1 MRLENI
7 ISDALNKTGNDKY
20 KLTVA
25 VSRRAVALSE
35 GEKPLLKVKPNEK
48 PTDIAL
54 KEMAAGLISID
65 QFINEDNN

>member
-7 ISDALNKTGNDKY
+7 ISDALKKTDNDKY

-35 GEKPLLKVKPNEK
+35 GEKPLFKVKPNEQ

-54 KEMAAGLISID
+54 KEIAEGLID
-65 QFINEDNN
+65 VEQFFD